1 MGSINMRWRTVIKNS
16 LIYFFLIGGGLVTL
30 IPLYTVIT
38 VSLHSDPYFFSV
50 QENITLLNYLKI
62 WQEVPLARFYFNSVV
77 VAAATIFGVS
87 ILCAPCAYAFARIE
101 FIGREILFWMVI
113 ATLMIPPTLLV
124 IPNFLIVKHIPLL
137 GGNDIFG
144 QGGVG
149 WLNSYWALIVP
160 LSFNPLIV
168 FLLRQFYFTIPRELE
183 DAARMDGCNRFVIF
197 LRIILPL
204 TKPAMVV
211 VVLYTFMLSWDAYLW
226 PLIVLIEER
235 MFTIPIGLAMFR
247 DAAEVQW
254 NILMAGCGVAAFPL
268 LVIFVFTQRYFVR
281 GVTLTGL
288 KG

>member
-1 MGSINMRWRTVIKNS
+1 MKWRTVIKSS
-16 LIYFFLIGGGLVTL
+16 LIYFFLIGGAAVTL

-50 QENITLLNYLKI
+50 QENITPLNYLKI

-77 VAAATIFGVS
+77 VAAATIFGVL
-87 ILCAPCAYAFARIE
+87 ILCAPCAYAFARIK

-168 FLLRQFYFTIPRELE
+168 FLLRQFYFTIPGELE

-226 PLIVLIEER
+226 PLIVLIEQK

-254 NILMAGCGVAAFPL
+254 NILMAGCGVAVFPL

>member
-1 MGSINMRWRTVIKNS
+1 MRSINLRWRTVIKSS
-16 LIYFFLIGGGLVTL
+16 LIYFLLIGGAVLVV
-30 IPLYTVIT
+30 IPIYSVIT
-38 VSLHSDPYFFSV
+38 VSLQSASYFYLV
-50 QENITLLNYLKI
+50 GEKITPLNYLKI
-62 WQEVPLARFYFNSVV
+62 WQEVPLARFYFNSIV
-77 VAAATIFGVS
+77 VAAGTILGVL

-101 FIGREILFWMVI
+101 FIGREILFWMII

-144 QGGVG
+144 RGGIG

-160 LSFNPLIV
+160 HSFNPLIV

-183 DAARMDGCNRFVIF
+183 DAARVDGCNRFTTF

-204 TKPAMVV
+204 TRPAMVV

-226 PLIVLIEER
+226 PLIVLIEEK

-268 LVIFVFTQRYFVR
+268 LVIFLFTQRYFVE